1 MSERTRASSP
11 VIDRTLTTLMSPRLT
26 PLKRF
31 TQPLVVGLAAAIV
44 TVVACTGKKAS
55 TVPIPTAAIERRDI
69 VVDAS
74 ATGAVEPINVVEV
87 KSKASGQITQ
97 MPVETGTLV
106 KPGDLIV
113 QLDTRDVKNQYDQSL
128 ADVRAAEAKLQV
140 SESQKK
146 RTDDLF
152 KSRIITA
159 QEQEA
164 SVLDFANAQAQLV
177 RARTNLDLAQ
187 QRLED
192 ATVRAPISGT
202 VIEKTVSLGQVI
214 TSGTSSLGGGTT
226 LIKMADLNKVR
237 VRALVTEADI
247 GTIQPNMA
255 ATVTVD
261 AYPDRPFRGTVEKIE
276 PQAVV
281 QQSVTMFPVLIT
293 ISNVE
298 GLLKPGM
305 NGEVSILIDRRDNVI
320 AVPNDA
326 IRNVREAA
334 TAAAALGLN
343 PDSVQAQIRA
353 QMTSMGGGM
362 GGRQGGGN
370 GGTTPTG
377 AVTPNVSRGD
387 VALTPVVDQ
396 GGQGGQDG
404 RRQMPEVSDKDCAAV
419 KAAFAKHPDA
429 EQKLNGLRGRV
440 QSGELDFQAM
450 RAESQKIYESAGVDA
465 RIAGACRMR
474 DRQRAGGDSAFRG
487 GRPGGAQSAQQSGQ
501 GGRGDRGFVPGG
513 GSGVSTP
520 VQAGEFPARRPRPSL
535 VFIAENGTYTP
546 RVVRLGVGNFDYTEV
561 VSGLKEG
568 EQVALLAAAAMQAK
582 REEQNNRM
590 RGMGGLPGITPQRPG
605 GGAPGGGGGAGG
617 GAPRGGAQGGGQARP

>member
-1 MSERTRASSP
+1 M
-11 VIDRTLTTLMSPRLT
+11 
-26 PLKRF
+26 KRF
-31 TQPLVVGLAAAIV
+31 TQPILIGLAAGAV
-44 TVVACTGKKAS
+44 TIVACTSKKAS
-55 TVPIPTAAIERRDI
+55 SVPIPTAAIERRDI

-113 QLDTRDVKNQYDQSL
+113 QLDTRDVKNQFDQTL
-128 ADVRAAEAKLQV
+128 ADVQAAEAKLQV

-146 RTDDLF
+146 RSDDLF
-152 KSRIITA
+152 QARIITA
-159 QEQEA
+159 QEHETA
-164 SVLDFANAQAQLV
+164 ALDYANAKAQLV

-247 GTIQPNMA
+247 GTIQPGLG

-261 AYPDRPFRGTVEKIE
+261 AYPDRPFRGSVEKIE

-293 ISNVE
+293 ISNLE

-305 NGEVSILIDRRDNVI
+305 NGEVSILIDRRDDVL

-334 TAAAALGLN
+334 TAATALGLN

-353 QMTSMGGGM
+353 QMASMGGGM
-362 GGRQGGGN
+362 GGMGGGRPGGN
-370 GGTTPTG
+370 GGNGAAAPAAPASPTG
-377 AVTPNVSRGD
+377 AGAPNVSRGE
-387 VALTPVVDQ
+387 VMLASNDQ
-396 GGQGGQDG
+396 GGQQPGGRQRD
-404 RRQMPEVSDKDCAAV
+404 QMPDVTDKDCDAV
-419 KAAFAKHPDA
+419 KAAFAKHPDT
-429 EQKLNGLRGRV
+429 EQKLAALRTRV
-440 QSGELDFQAM
+440 QSGELDFQQM
-450 RAESQKIYESAGVDA
+450 RTESQKIYETVGVDA

-474 DRQRAGGDSAFRG
+474 ERQRAGAGDSTQRG
-487 GRPGGAQSAQQSGQ
+487 GRESARAAQRGGTPGTQN
-501 GGRGDRGFVPGG
+501 DRGFVPERGG
-513 GSGVSTP
+513 GVSTP
-520 VQAGEFPARRPRPSL
+520 VQAGEFTARRARPSL
-535 VFIAENGTYTP
+535 VFVAENGTYVP
-546 RVVRLGVGNFDYTEV
+546 RIVRLGVGNFDYTEV

-568 EQVALLAAAAMQAK
+568 EQVALLAAAAMQAR

-590 RGMGGLPGITPQRPG
+590 RNMGGMPGMSQPRPG
-605 GGAPGGGGGAGG
+605 GGGPGGGGSNRGG
-617 GAPRGGAQGGGQARP
+617 GAAPAAPARP

>member
-1 MSERTRASSP
+1 M
-11 VIDRTLTTLMSPRLT
+11 
-26 PLKRF
+26 KRF
-31 TQPLVVGLAAAIV
+31 TQPLLIGLAAGAV
-44 TVVACTGKKAS
+44 TIVACTSKKAS
-55 TVPIPTAAIERRDI
+55 NVPIPTAAIERRDI

-113 QLDTRDVKNQYDQSL
+113 QLDTRDVKNQFDQSL
-128 ADVRAAEAKLQV
+128 ADLQAAEAKLQV

-146 RTDDLF
+146 RSDDLF
-152 KSRIITA
+152 EARIVTA
-159 QEQEA
+159 QEHETA
-164 SVLDFANAQAQLV
+164 ALDYANAKAQLV
-177 RARTNLDLAQ
+177 RAKTNLDLAQ

-192 ATVRAPISGT
+192 ATVRAPINGT

-247 GTIQPNMA
+247 GTIQPGLG

-261 AYPDRPFRGTVEKIE
+261 AYPDRPFRGSVEKIE

-293 ISNVE
+293 ISNLE

-305 NGEVSILIDRRDNVI
+305 NGEVSILIDRRDDVL

-334 TAAAALGLN
+334 TAASALGLN

-353 QMTSMGGGM
+353 QMASMGGGM
-362 GGRQGGGN
+362 GGMGGGRPGGN
-370 GGTTPTG
+370 GAAGQAAPAAPTG
-377 AVTPNVSRGD
+377 AGAPNVSRGE
-387 VALTPVVDQ
+387 VMLTSNDQ
-396 GGQGGQDG
+396 GGQQPGGRQRG
-404 RRQMPEVSDKDCAAV
+404 QMPDVTDKDCDAV
-419 KAAFAKHPDA
+419 KAAFAKHPDT
-429 EQKLNGLRGRV
+429 EQKLATLRTRV
-440 QSGELDFQAM
+440 QSGELDFQQM
-450 RAESQKIYESAGVDA
+450 RAESQKIYEAAGVDA

-474 DRQRAGGDSAFRG
+474 ERQRAGAGDSTQRG
-487 GRPGGAQSAQQSGQ
+487 GRASAGGAQR
-501 GGRGDRGFVPGG
+501 GGTPGTQNDRGFVPERGG
-513 GSGVSTP
+513 GVSTP
-520 VQAGEFPARRPRPSL
+520 VQAGEFTARRARPSL
-535 VFIAENGTYTP
+535 VFVAENGTYVP
-546 RVVRLGVGNFDYTEV
+546 RIVRLGVGNFDYTEV

-568 EQVALLAAAAMQAK
+568 EQVALLAAAAMQAR

-590 RGMGGLPGITPQRPG
+590 RNMGGLPGMTPNRPG
-605 GGAPGGGGGAGG
+605 AGGPGGGGAGG
-617 GAPRGGAQGGGQARP
+617 GANRGGAAGGQARP

>member
-1 MSERTRASSP
+1 M
-11 VIDRTLTTLMSPRLT
+11 
-26 PLKRF
+26 KRF
-31 TQPLVVGLAAAIV
+31 TVSIAIGLTAATVLGLA
-44 TVVACTGKKAS
+44 CSGKKAAS
-55 TVPIPTAAIERRDI
+55 VPIPTAAIERRDI
-69 VVDAS
+69 IVDAS

-97 MPVETGTLV
+97 MPVETGTMV

-140 SESQKK
+140 SEAQKK
-146 RTDDLF
+146 RSDDLF
-152 KSRIITA
+152 SARIITA
-159 QEQEA
+159 QEHETA
-164 SVLDFANAQAQLV
+164 ALDYANSQAQVV
-177 RARTNLDLAQ
+177 RARTNLDLSQ

-192 ATVRAPISGT
+192 ATVRAPINGT

-247 GTIQPNMA
+247 GTIQPGLG

-261 AYPDRPFRGTVEKIE
+261 AYPDRPFRGSVEKIE

-293 ISNVE
+293 LSNLE

-305 NGEVSILIDRRDNVI
+305 NGEVSILIDRRDDVL

-326 IRNVREAA
+326 IRNMREAA
-334 TAAAALGLN
+334 TAATALGLN
-343 PDSVQAQIRA
+343 PDTVQAQIRS
-353 QMTSMGGGM
+353 QMANMGGG
-362 GGRQGGGN
+362 GFGGGN
-370 GGTTPTG
+370 GGRNG
-377 AVTPNVSRGD
+377 AAPGGAAAPAAGTPNVSRGE
-387 VALTPVVDQ
+387 VMLTSAD
-396 GGQGGQDG
+396 QGGQDG
-404 RRQMPEVSDKDCAAV
+404 GRQRGFGGQQMPEVSDKDCEAV

-429 EQKLNGLRGRV
+429 ETKLNALRGRV
-440 QSGELDFQAM
+440 QSGELDFQGM

-474 DRQRAGGDSAFRG
+474 DRQRAGGDSSRGANGRQNAGREGRTGGTAAPQQAGGAPTDRG
-487 GRPGGAQSAQQSGQ
+487 GS
-501 GGRGDRGFVPGG
+501 
-513 GSGVSTP
+513 VSTP
-520 VQAGEFPARRPRPSL
+520 VQAGEFSPRRARPSL
-535 VFIAENGTYTP
+535 VFVAENGTYVP
-546 RVVRLGVGNFDYTEV
+546 RIVRLGVGNFDYTEV
-561 VSGLKEG
+561 VSGIKEG
-568 EQVALLAAAAMQAK
+568 EQVALLAAAAMQAR

-590 RGMGGLPGITPQRPG
+590 RNMGGLPGMTPQRPG
-605 GGAPGGGGGAGG
+605 GGGPGGAGG
-617 GAPRGGAQGGGQARP
+617 GGANRGGAGGGGQARP

>member
-1 MSERTRASSP
+1 
-11 VIDRTLTTLMSPRLT
+11 
-26 PLKRF
+26 LKRF
-31 TQPLVVGLAAAIV
+31 THSLVVGLAAAAV
-44 TVVACTGKKAS
+44 TVVACTSKKAS
-55 TVPIPTAAIERRDI
+55 TVPIPTAAIDRRDI

-113 QLDTRDVKNQYDQSL
+113 QLDTRDVKNQYDQSM

-146 RTDDLF
+146 RSDDLF
-152 KSRIITA
+152 KARIITA

-164 SVLDFANAQAQLV
+164 SVLDYANAQAALV
-177 RARTNLDLAQ
+177 RARTNLDLSQ

-247 GTIQPNMA
+247 GTIQPNMV

-305 NGEVSILIDRRDNVI
+305 NGEVSILIDRRDNVV

-343 PDSVQAQIRA
+343 PDSVQAQIRT
-353 QMTSMGGGM
+353 QMASMGGGGM
-362 GGRQGGGN
+362 NGGTGGRQGGGN
-370 GGTTPTG
+370 GGAAPTG
-377 AVTPNVSRGD
+377 ATTPNVSRGE
-387 VALTPVVDQ
+387 VMLTSDQ
-396 GGQGGQDG
+396 GNQGDQQG
-404 RRQMPEVSDKDCAAV
+404 RGGRGQMPEVTDKDCDAV
-419 KAAFAKHPDA
+419 KVAFAKHPDA
-429 EQKLNGLRGRV
+429 EQKLVGLRGRV
-440 QSGELDFQAM
+440 QSGELDFQQM
-450 RAESQKIYESAGVDA
+450 RTESQKIYESAGVDA

-474 DRQRAGGDSAFRG
+474 DRQRAGGDSAGRG
-487 GRPGGAQSAQQSGQ
+487 GPQVAGRGQPGQ
-501 GGRGDRGFVPGG
+501 GSRGDRGFVPERAG
-513 GSGVSTP
+513 GVSTP

-535 VFIAENGTYTP
+535 VFVAENGTYKP

-561 VSGLKEG
+561 VSGIKEG

-582 REEQNNRM
+582 RDEQNNRM
-590 RGMGGLPGITPQRPG
+590 RGMGGMPGLTPPR
-605 GGAPGGGGGAGG
+605 GGAAAPGGAGG
-617 GAPRGGAQGGGQARP
+617 GARGGAAGGGGQARP

>member
-1 MSERTRASSP
+1 
-11 VIDRTLTTLMSPRLT
+11 
-26 PLKRF
+26 LKRF
-31 TQPLVVGLAAAIV
+31 SHPLVVGVAAV
-44 TVVACTGKKAS
+44 VVGVVACTGKKAAG
-55 TVPIPTAAIERRDI
+55 VPIPIAPVERRDI

-87 KSKASGQITQ
+87 KSKSSGQITQ

-140 SESQKK
+140 SEAQKK
-146 RTDDLF
+146 RSDDLF
-152 KSRIITA
+152 ESRIITA
-159 QEQEA
+159 QEHETA
-164 SVLDFANAQAQLV
+164 ALDYANAQAALV

-214 TSGTSSLGGGTT
+214 TSGTSSFGGGTT

-247 GTIQPNMA
+247 GAIQPGMT

-261 AYPDRPFRGTVEKIE
+261 AYPDRPFRGSVEKIE

-305 NGEVSILIDRRDNVI
+305 NGEVSILIERRENVL

-326 IRNVREAA
+326 IRNPRESA
-334 TAAAALGLN
+334 TAASALGLN

-353 QMTSMGGGM
+353 QMASMGGGM
-362 GGRQGGGN
+362 GGN
-370 GGTTPTG
+370 GSRPGAAATPAAG
-377 AVTPNVSRGD
+377 TPNVARGE
-387 VALTPVVDQ
+387 VMLASEP
-396 GGQGGQDG
+396 GQDG
-404 RRQMPEVSDKDCAAV
+404 QQPNGRSGQMPDVSDKDCAAV
-419 KAAFAKHPDA
+419 KATFAKHPEA
-429 EQKLNGLRGRV
+429 EQQLAGLRTRV
-440 QSGELDFQAM
+440 QSGELDFQAV
-450 RAESQKIYESAGVDA
+450 RAESQKIYESIGLDPRV
-465 RIAGACRMR
+465 AGACRMR
-474 DRQRAGGDSAFRG
+474 ERQRASGDSSRG
-487 GRPGGAQSAQQSGQ
+487 GGRQSATGGQRGGSGS
-501 GGRGDRGFVPGG
+501 RGDRGFVPERGG
-513 GSGVSTP
+513 GVSTP
-520 VQAGEFPARRPRPSL
+520 VQAGEFPSRRARPSL
-535 VFIAENGTYTP
+535 VFVAENGVYTP
-546 RVVRLGVGNFDYTEV
+546 RIVRLGVANFDYTEV
-561 VSGLKEG
+561 LAGLKEG
-568 EQVALLAAAAMQAK
+568 EHVALLAAAAMQAK
-582 REEQNNRM
+582 REEQNNRI
-590 RGMGGLPGITPQRPG
+590 RSMGGVPGMSQPRP
-605 GGAPGGGGGAGG
+605 GGAGG
-617 GAPRGGAQGGGQARP
+617 GARPSGGQAR

>member
-1 MSERTRASSP
+1 M
-11 VIDRTLTTLMSPRLT
+11 IGLTAATVL
-26 PLKRF
+26 
-31 TQPLVVGLAAAIV
+31 GLA
-44 TVVACTGKKAS
+44 CSGKKA
-55 TVPIPTAAIERRDI
+55 TGVPIPTAAIERRDI

-97 MPVETGTLV
+97 MPVETGSMV

-113 QLDTRDVKNQYDQSL
+113 QLDTRDVKNQYDQTL

-140 SESQKK
+140 SEAQKK
-146 RTDDLF
+146 RSDDLF
-152 KSRIITA
+152 GARIVTA
-159 QEQEA
+159 QEHETA
-164 SVLDFANAQAQLV
+164 ALDYANSQAQLV

-192 ATVRAPISGT
+192 ATVRAPINGT

-226 LIKMADLNKVR
+226 LIKMADLNQVR

-247 GTIQPNMA
+247 GTIA
-255 ATVTVD
+255 SGLSATVTVD
-261 AYPDRPFRGTVEKIE
+261 AYPDRPFRGSVEKIE

-293 ISNVE
+293 LSNRE

-305 NGEVSILIDRRDNVI
+305 NGEVSILIDRRDNVL

-326 IRNVREAA
+326 IRNMREAA
-334 TAAAALGLN
+334 TAATALGLN

-353 QMTSMGGGM
+353 QMANMGGGRS
-362 GGRQGGGN
+362 GGASGAAPGGAA
-370 GGTTPTG
+370 PTAG
-377 AVTPNVSRGD
+377 APNVSRGE
-387 VALTPVVDQ
+387 VMLAIADQ
-396 GGQGGQDG
+396 AGQGGQDG
-404 RRQMPEVSDKDCAAV
+404 GRQRGFGGGQQMPDVSDKDCDAV

-429 EQKLNGLRGRV
+429 EQKLNALRGRV
-440 QSGELDFQAM
+440 QSGELDFQGM

-474 DRQRAGGDSAFRG
+474 DRQRAGGDSSRGANGRQNAGREGRNGGEAAQQPGAAASDRG
-487 GRPGGAQSAQQSGQ
+487 GSM
-501 GGRGDRGFVPGG
+501 
-513 GSGVSTP
+513 STP
-520 VQAGEFPARRPRPSL
+520 VQAGEFSSRRARPSL
-535 VFIAENGTYTP
+535 VFVAENGTYVP

-561 VSGLKEG
+561 VSGIKEG
-568 EQVALLAAAAMQAK
+568 EQVALLAAAAMQAR
-582 REEQNNRM
+582 REEQNNRV
-590 RGMGGLPGITPQRPG
+590 RNMGGLPGMTPQRPG
-605 GGAPGGGGGAGG
+605 GGGGGANRGGGAGG
-617 GAPRGGAQGGGQARP
+617 QARP

>member
-1 MSERTRASSP
+1 
-11 VIDRTLTTLMSPRLT
+11 
-26 PLKRF
+26 LKRF
-31 TQPLVVGLAAAIV
+31 TQPILIGLAAGAV
-44 TVVACTGKKAS
+44 TIVACTSKKAS
-55 TVPIPTAAIERRDI
+55 GVPIPTAAIERRDI

-97 MPVETGTLV
+97 MPVETGSLV

-113 QLDTRDVKNQYDQSL
+113 QLDTRDVKNQFDQTL
-128 ADVRAAEAKLQV
+128 ADVQAAEAKLQV

-146 RTDDLF
+146 RSDDLF
-152 KSRIITA
+152 EARIITA
-159 QEQEA
+159 QEHETA
-164 SVLDFANAQAQLV
+164 ALDYANAKAQLV
-177 RARTNLDLAQ
+177 RAKTNLDLAQ

-192 ATVRAPISGT
+192 ATVRAPINGT

-247 GTIQPNMA
+247 GTIQPGLG

-261 AYPDRPFRGTVEKIE
+261 AYPDRPFRGSVEKIE

-293 ISNVE
+293 ISNLD

-305 NGEVSILIDRRDNVI
+305 NGEVSILIDRRDDVL

-326 IRNVREAA
+326 IRSVREAA
-334 TAAAALGLN
+334 TAATALGLN

-353 QMTSMGGGM
+353 QMASLGGGM
-362 GGRQGGGN
+362 GGGRPGANGTGGGN
-370 GGTTPTG
+370 GPSG
-377 AVTPNVSRGD
+377 AAAPVAPAGAGAPNISRGE
-387 VALTPVVDQ
+387 VMLASNDQ
-396 GGQGGQDG
+396 GEQQPGGRQRG
-404 RRQMPEVSDKDCAAV
+404 QMPDVTDKDCDAV
-419 KAAFAKHPDA
+419 KAAFAKHPDT
-429 EQKLNGLRGRV
+429 EQKLAALRTRV
-440 QSGELDFQAM
+440 QSGELDFQQM
-450 RAESQKIYESAGVDA
+450 RTESQKIYEAAGVDA

-474 DRQRAGGDSAFRG
+474 ERQRAGAGDSTQRG
-487 GRPGGAQSAQQSGQ
+487 GRESAGRAQRGGTPATQN
-501 GGRGDRGFVPGG
+501 DRGFVPERGG
-513 GSGVSTP
+513 GVSTP
-520 VQAGEFPARRPRPSL
+520 VQAGEFTARRARPSL
-535 VFIAENGTYTP
+535 VFVAENGTYVP

-568 EQVALLAAAAMQAK
+568 EQVALLAAAAMQAR

-590 RGMGGLPGITPQRPG
+590 RNMGGLPGMTPNRPG
-605 GGAPGGGGGAGG
+605 AGGPGGGAGG
-617 GAPRGGAQGGGQARP
+617 GANRGGAAGGQARP

>member
-1 MSERTRASSP
+1 
-11 VIDRTLTTLMSPRLT
+11 
-26 PLKRF
+26 
-31 TQPLVVGLAAAIV
+31 
-44 TVVACTGKKAS
+44 
-55 TVPIPTAAIERRDI
+55 
-69 VVDAS
+69 
-74 ATGAVEPINVVEV
+74 
-87 KSKASGQITQ
+87 
-97 MPVETGTLV
+97 
-106 KPGDLIV
+106 
-113 QLDTRDVKNQYDQSL
+113 
-128 ADVRAAEAKLQV
+128 
-140 SESQKK
+140 
-146 RTDDLF
+146 
-152 KSRIITA
+152 
-159 QEQEA
+159 
-164 SVLDFANAQAQLV
+164 
-177 RARTNLDLAQ
+177 
-187 QRLED
+187 
-192 ATVRAPISGT
+192 
-202 VIEKTVSLGQVI
+202 VI

-305 NGEVSILIDRRDNVI
+305 NGEVSILIDRRDNVV

-343 PDSVQAQIRA
+343 PDSVQAQIRT
-353 QMTSMGGGM
+353 QMASMGGGGMNGGM

-370 GGTTPTG
+370 GGAAQTG
-377 AVTPNVSRGD
+377 ATTPNVSRGE
-387 VALTPVVDQ
+387 VKLSSDQ
-396 GGQGGQDG
+396 GNQGDQQG
-404 RRQMPEVSDKDCAAV
+404 RGGRGQMPEVTDKDCDAV

-429 EQKLNGLRGRV
+429 EQKLVGLRSRV
-440 QSGELDFQAM
+440 QSGELDFQQM
-450 RAESQKIYESAGVDA
+450 RTESQKIYESAGVDA

-474 DRQRAGGDSAFRG
+474 DRQRAGGDSAGRG
-487 GRPGGAQSAQQSGQ
+487 GPQVAGRGQPGQ
-501 GGRGDRGFVPGG
+501 GSRGDRGFVPERAG
-513 GSGVSTP
+513 GVSTP

-535 VFIAENGTYTP
+535 VFVAENGTYKP

-561 VSGLKEG
+561 VSGIKEG

-582 REEQNNRM
+582 RDEQNNRM
-590 RGMGGLPGITPQRPG
+590 RGMGGMPGLTPPR
-605 GGAPGGGGGAGG
+605 GGAAAPGGAGG
-617 GAPRGGAQGGGQARP
+617 GARGGAAGGGGQARP

>member
-1 MSERTRASSP
+1 MKR
-11 VIDRTLTTLMSPRLT
+11 VIHPI
-26 PLKRF
+26 
-31 TQPLVVGLAAAIV
+31 VAAVAAV
-44 TVVACTGKKAS
+44 TVTIVACTGKKATS
-55 TVPIPTAAIERRDI
+55 VPIPTAAVERRDI

-87 KSKASGQITQ
+87 KSKASGQITK
-97 MPVETGTLV
+97 MPVETGTMV

-113 QLDTRDVKNQYDQSL
+113 QLDTRDVKNQYDQAF

-140 SESQKK
+140 SEAQKK
-146 RTDDLF
+146 RSDDLF
-152 KSRIITA
+152 QGRIITA
-159 QEQEA
+159 QEHETA
-164 SVLDFANAQAQLV
+164 ALDYANSTAALV

-247 GTIQPNMA
+247 GTIQAGMN

-261 AYPDRPFRGTVEKIE
+261 AYPDRPFRGSVEKIE

-293 ISNVE
+293 ISNLE

-305 NGEVSILIDRRDNVI
+305 NGEVSILIDRRDNVL

-326 IRNVREAA
+326 IRNIRESA
-334 TAAAALGLN
+334 TAATALGLN

-353 QMTSMGGGM
+353 QMASMGGGM
-362 GGRQGGGN
+362 GGGGN
-370 GGTTPTG
+370 GGPAGGNGRAAG
-377 AVTPNVSRGD
+377 AAPAGGATPNVSRGD
-387 VALTPVVDQ
+387 VMLAPEPVQ
-396 GGQGGQDG
+396 GGAPGQGGGGQGFG
-404 RRQMPEVSDKDCAAV
+404 RGQMPDVTDKDCDAV

-429 EQKLNGLRGRV
+429 EQKLSGLRSRV

-450 RAESQKIYESAGVDA
+450 RAESQKIYESAGVDP

-474 DRQRAGGDSAFRG
+474 DRQRSGGDSGRSGGRQSGNQQSAGAQRG
-487 GRPGGAQSAQQSGQ
+487 GGASQ
-501 GGRGDRGFVPGG
+501 GDRGFVPERGG
-513 GSGVSTP
+513 GVTTP
-520 VQAGEFPARRPRPSL
+520 VQAGEFPARRARPSL
-535 VFIAENGTYTP
+535 VFVAENGTYKP
-546 RVVRLGVGNFDYTEV
+546 RIVRLGVGNFDYTEV
-561 VSGLKEG
+561 ISGIKEG

-582 REEQNNRM
+582 REEQNNRI
-590 RGMGGLPGITPQRPG
+590 RGMGGMPGISQPRPG
-605 GGAPGGGGGAGG
+605 GGAGRAPGGGGG
-617 GAPRGGAQGGGQARP
+617 QARP

>member
-1 MSERTRASSP
+1 M
-11 VIDRTLTTLMSPRLT
+11 
-26 PLKRF
+26 KRF
-31 TQPLVVGLAAAIV
+31 TVSLAIGLTAATVLGLA
-44 TVVACTGKKAS
+44 CSGKKA
-55 TVPIPTAAIERRDI
+55 TGVPIPTAAIERRDI

-97 MPVETGTLV
+97 MPVETGTMV

-140 SESQKK
+140 SEAQKK
-146 RTDDLF
+146 RSDDLF
-152 KSRIITA
+152 SSRIITA
-159 QEQEA
+159 QEHETA
-164 SVLDFANAQAQLV
+164 ALDYANSQAQLV

-192 ATVRAPISGT
+192 ATVRAPITGT

-226 LIKMADLNKVR
+226 IVKMADLNQVR

-247 GTIQPNMA
+247 GTITPGLS

-261 AYPDRPFRGTVEKIE
+261 AYPDRPFRGSVEKIE

-293 ISNVE
+293 LSNLE

-305 NGEVSILIDRRDNVI
+305 NGEVSILIDRRDNVL

-326 IRNVREAA
+326 IRNMREAA

-343 PDSVQAQIRA
+343 PDSVQAQIRS
-353 QMTSMGGGM
+353 QMANMGGGGFG
-362 GGRQGGGN
+362 GGRNGGGN
-370 GGTTPTG
+370 GAAPGG
-377 AVTPNVSRGD
+377 AVAPAAGQPNVSRGEVMLASD
-387 VALTPVVDQ
+387 D
-396 GGQGGQDG
+396 QGGQDG
-404 RRQMPEVSDKDCAAV
+404 GRQRGFGGQQMPQVSDKDCEAV

-429 EQKLNGLRGRV
+429 EQKLEALRGRV
-440 QSGELDFQAM
+440 QSGELDFQGM
-450 RAESQKIYESAGVDA
+450 RAESQKIYEAAGVDA
-465 RIAGACRMR
+465 RVAGACRMR
-474 DRQRAGGDSAFRG
+474 DRQRAGGDSSRG
-487 GRPGGAQSAQQSGQ
+487 GANGRQNAGREGRNGGGSAQQAGGAQS
-501 GGRGDRGFVPGG
+501 DRG
-513 GSGVSTP
+513 SMSTP
-520 VQAGEFPARRPRPSL
+520 VQAGEFSPRRARASL
-535 VFIAENGTYTP
+535 VFVAESGTYVP
-546 RVVRLGVGNFDYTEV
+546 RIVRLGVGNFDYTEV

-568 EQVALLAAAAMQAK
+568 EQVALLAAAAMQAR

-590 RGMGGLPGITPQRPG
+590 RNMGGLPGMTPQRPG
-605 GGAPGGGGGAGG
+605 GAGG
-617 GAPRGGAQGGGQARP
+617 GANRGGGGGGQARP

>member
-1 MSERTRASSP
+1 
-11 VIDRTLTTLMSPRLT
+11 
-26 PLKRF
+26 LKRF
-31 TQPLVVGLAAAIV
+31 THLIVVGIAAAV
-44 TVVACTGKKAS
+44 VVVVACTGKKAS

-113 QLDTRDVKNQYDQSL
+113 QLDTRDVKNQYDQSF
-128 ADVRAAEAKLQV
+128 ADVRAAEAKLSV

-146 RTDDLF
+146 RSDDLF
-152 KSRIITA
+152 KARIITA
-159 QEQEA
+159 QEQET
-164 SVLDFANAQAQLV
+164 SVLDYANAQAALV

-247 GTIQPNMA
+247 GTIQANMG

-326 IRNVREAA
+326 IRNIREAA
-334 TAAAALGLN
+334 TAATALGLN
-343 PDSVQAQIRA
+343 VDSVQAQIRS
-353 QMTSMGGGM
+353 QMASTGGGGM

-370 GGTTPTG
+370 GAAAPAGG
-377 AVTPNVSRGD
+377 ATPNVSRGD
-387 VALTPVVDQ
+387 VMLATPTDQ
-396 GGQGGQDG
+396 GTQQGDG
-404 RRQMPEVSDKDCAAV
+404 RRGGQMPEVTDKDCDAV

-429 EQKLNGLRGRV
+429 EQKLAGLRSRV
-440 QSGELDFQAM
+440 QSGELDFQQM
-450 RAESQKIYESAGVDA
+450 RTESQKIYESAGVDS

-474 DRQRAGGDSAFRG
+474 DRQRAGGDSAGRG
-487 GRPGGAQSAQQSGQ
+487 GRQAAGGAQRAPGAE
-501 GGRGDRGFVPGG
+501 GARADRGFVPERSG
-513 GSGVSTP
+513 GVSTP
-520 VQAGEFPARRPRPSL
+520 VQAGEFPSRRARPSL
-535 VFIAENGTYTP
+535 VFVKENGSYTP

-561 VSGLKEG
+561 VGGLKEG
-568 EQVALLAAAAMQAK
+568 EQVALLAAAAMQA
-582 REEQNNRM
+582 RRDEQNNRM
-590 RGMGGLPGITPQRPG
+590 RGMGGLPGLTPPRA
-605 GGAPGGGGGAGG
+605 GGAGPGGGGGGRG
-617 GAPRGGAQGGGQARP
+617 GAPPAGGQARP